1 MLSQLPMNIIAHR
14 NYEGKQESGKE
25 TANAGI
31 NHSPLTRKTLLR
43 EKGPLI
49 LGSNSGNHH
58 RDLRGLSQLP
68 PVFECVGLLS
78 LVGRKLTQRKPL
90 CPLFSE
96 PALPSSLLQTSAC
109 SVDLSVMMGRFHMH
123 LSTVRLLVPGVVL
136 DAGTVRMKNL

>member
-1 MLSQLPMNIIAHR
+1 MNIIAHR

-58 RDLRGLSQLP
+58 RDMRGLSQLP
-68 PVFECVGLLS
+68 PIFEHVGPLS
-78 LVGRKLTQRKPL
+78 LVGRKPL
-90 CPLFSE
+90 RPSFSE
-96 PALPSSLLQTSAC
+96 PSLPSSLLQTSAC

-136 DAGTVRMKNL
+136 DAGTVQMKNL